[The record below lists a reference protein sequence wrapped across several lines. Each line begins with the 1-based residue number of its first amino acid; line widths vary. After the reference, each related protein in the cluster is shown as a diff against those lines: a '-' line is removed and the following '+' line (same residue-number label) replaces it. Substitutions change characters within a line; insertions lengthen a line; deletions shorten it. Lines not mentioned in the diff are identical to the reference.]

1 MTLQET
7 IEKCDKLK
15 PNQYDEKEKTD
26 WINELEL
33 RVVRDILQKHEGYE
47 EYVFM
52 PYETGEE
59 AVLIVPEPYSDLY
72 IKFLFCQIDLYNAE
86 IDRYN
91 NSAALFNA
99 AFSDYQLYFR
109 RTHMP
114 IQHPA
119 VIRTGIKPYGNAK
132 LAVKRISTAA
142 GKEVSVGFTRIG
154 NKFLVK
160 NFSEGDIYV
169 AFSTP
174 VDRDASILIRP
185 DTYQNVMIGE
195 RFDYDK
201 TAVHTIY
208 ILPEADSEN
217 GVEVQLIVV

>member
-1 MTLQET
+1 MTLQEA

-15 PNQYDEKEKTD
+15 PNQYDEEEKTG

-52 PYETGEE
+52 PYEPGEE
-59 AVLIVPEPYSDLY
+59 AVLIVPEPYSSMY
-72 IKFLFCQIDLYNAE
+72 VKFLFCQVDLYNTE

-99 AFSDYQLYFR
+99 IFADYQSFFR

-119 VIRTGIKPYGNAK
+119 VIRTGINLYGNAK
-132 LAVKRISTAA
+132 LAVKRISTVADE
-142 GKEVSVGFTRIG
+142 EVSVGFTGIG

-174 VDRDASILIRP
+174 VDKDASILIRP
-185 DTYQNVMIGE
+185 DTYQIAMIGE
-195 RFDYDK
+195 KFDYEK
-201 TAVHTIY
+201 TAAHTIY

-217 GVEVQLIVV
+217 GIEVQLIVV